1 MSEFRVSSKYA
12 SSLLQV
18 AVKKNI
24 LDDIYKDIKLLGS
37 LCKDNNFLLM
47 LRNPFISYYKKK
59 KILHNIF
66 KGKVNDLMLS
76 FFNLLVLRGR
86 EVFIPSIVETFLV
99 KYNEHCNIKNAK
111 ITTTFNLSKNLRSD
125 FINLVKKITLCNKV
139 NLIES
144 VDASL
149 IGGYILSV
157 DDKKIDESIKSNLNL
172 LRLSFK

>member
-24 LDDIYKDIKLLGS
+24 LDDVYKDIKLLGN

-66 KGKVNDLMLS
+66 KGKDND
-76 FFNLLVLRGR
+76 
-86 EVFIPSIVETFLV
+86 
-99 KYNEHCNIKNAK
+99 
-111 ITTTFNLSKNLRSD
+111 
-125 FINLVKKITLCNKV
+125 
-139 NLIES
+139 
-144 VDASL
+144 
-149 IGGYILSV
+149 
-157 DDKKIDESIKSNLNL
+157 
-172 LRLSFK
+172 

>member
-24 LDDIYKDIKLLGS
+24 LDDIYKDIKLLGN

-59 KILHNIF
+59 KILNNIF

-86 EVFIPSIVETFLV
+86 EVFIPSIVEIFLV